1 MADAGPQA
9 ERWVYAGV
17 RIDNGGKKHYTWI
30 DPAGEERWFS
40 KGAAHHVIGAVYDV
54 NVTYRDDRCTR
65 HGDPAF
71 AGAADHDDPKVAEYE
86 AADRIAR
93 THLASR
99 QRERNAAKTSALDEA
114 IAPLERIAAQFASG
128 ADLDALTAYVTR
140 RIHAAYFSRR
150 RR

>member
-1 MADAGPQA
+1 MADAERQA

-17 RIDNGGKKHYTWI
+17 RMDNGGRKYYVWI
-30 DPAGEERWFS
+30 DPTGEERWFS
-40 KGAAHHVIGAVYDV
+40 KGAAHHVIGAIYQVE
-54 NVTYRDDRCTR
+54 VTYSDGRCTR

-71 AGAADHDDPKVAEYE
+71 AEAADHDDPRVAEYE

-114 IAPLERIAAQFASG
+114 IAPLERVAAQFSSG

-140 RIHAAYFSRR
+140 RIHAAYFNRGKR
-150 RR
+150 